1 MSRRFNWPLYFN
13 MMNGEFE
20 QMKKIWLALVG
31 LMLAFS
37 ASAAQ
42 FTDGQQY
49 ITLDK
54 PATGEPQVVEF
65 FSFFCPHCYQFE
77 RVYHVSET
85 VKKNLPENVKVT
97 KYHVE
102 FLGGEMGKTVTQAWA
117 VAMALGVE
125 DKVAAPIFDGI
136 QKTQTITDADSL
148 KDTFVKAAGIT
159 PAEYDGAFNSFAVKA
174 LVAQQEKA
182 AVDVNLQGVPAMFVN
197 GKYMV
202 NNGGLDTS
210 SMDTVALQYADV
222 VKFLVAKK

>member
-1 MSRRFNWPLYFN
+1 
-13 MMNGEFE
+13 
-20 QMKKIWLALVG
+20 MKKILFALVG
-31 LMLAFS
+31 MFLMFG

-49 ITLDK
+49 VTLQK
-54 PATGEPQVVEF
+54 PATGEPQVLEF
-65 FSFFCPHCYQFE
+65 FSFYCPHCYEFE
-77 RVYHVSET
+77 HVWHVSDA
-85 VKKNLPENVKVT
+85 VKKNLPAGTKVT

-125 DKVAAPIFDGI
+125 DKVTAPIFDGI
-136 QKTQTITDADSL
+136 QKTQTITDAASL
-148 KDTFVKAAGIT
+148 KDAFVKAAGIT
-159 PAEYDGAFNSFAVKA
+159 PEQYDSAWNSFVVKS

-182 AVDVNLQGVPAMFVN
+182 AEDVNLRGVPAMFVN

-210 SMDTVALQYADV
+210 SMDNYVQQYANV
-222 VKFLVAKK
+222 VKYLVTQK